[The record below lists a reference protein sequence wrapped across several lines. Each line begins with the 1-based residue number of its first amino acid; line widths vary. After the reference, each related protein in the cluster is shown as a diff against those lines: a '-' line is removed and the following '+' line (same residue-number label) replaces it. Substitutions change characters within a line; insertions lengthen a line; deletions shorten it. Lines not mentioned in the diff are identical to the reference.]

1 MPTPRHPSLLSDFDV
16 FFHYSLVVVFFFFLT
31 HWAQRLLGEQSRLTI
46 WVVAVHEEAHDMHCY
61 YLLHAMQPRYG
72 VVVHEVAHSF
82 AKSNDVHDYWSN
94 PSDSG

>member
-46 WVVAVHEEAHDMHCY
+46 WVVAVHEEAHDVHCY

-72 VVVHEVAHSF
+72 VVVHEEAH
-82 AKSNDVHDYWSN
+82 DVHCYWSN

>member
-46 WVVAVHEEAHDMHCY
+46 WVVVVHEEAHDVHCDH
-61 YLLHAMQPRYG
+61 LLPCEAATIWCSSARG
-72 VVVHEVAHSF
+72 S
-82 AKSNDVHDYWSN
+82 S
-94 PSDSG
+94 